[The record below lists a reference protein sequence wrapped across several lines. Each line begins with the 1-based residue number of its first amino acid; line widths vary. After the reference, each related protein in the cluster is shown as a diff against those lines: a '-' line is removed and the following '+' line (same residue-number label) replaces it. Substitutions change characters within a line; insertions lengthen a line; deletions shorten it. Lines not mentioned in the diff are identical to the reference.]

1 MIMNSLCNILQF
13 IKGSY
18 QEIIACHP
26 SCAYAGFPDMVL
38 GYNATTNLGHA
49 QLHTKLFGGNIVVK
63 IQQWIAL
70 LALELKGK
78 CYNYINDK
86 NMQITKK
93 GQQQDA

>member
-1 MIMNSLCNILQF
+1 
-13 IKGSY
+13 
-18 QEIIACHP
+18 
-26 SCAYAGFPDMVL
+26 MVL

-49 QLHTKLFGGNIVVK
+49 QLHTKLFGGNIVK
-63 IQQWIAL
+63 IQQWIVL